1 MYVFCLLKK
10 KMTFGGGTSLSFN
23 TDDHYVIQHTYIRE
37 FNTVAILVKKHCDG
51 PLAYLFL

>member
-1 MYVFCLLKK
+1 MLKK
-10 KMTFGGGTSLSFN
+10 KMNLGGGTSLSFN
-23 TDDHYVIQHTYIRE
+23 TDDHYVIQHTYIRD